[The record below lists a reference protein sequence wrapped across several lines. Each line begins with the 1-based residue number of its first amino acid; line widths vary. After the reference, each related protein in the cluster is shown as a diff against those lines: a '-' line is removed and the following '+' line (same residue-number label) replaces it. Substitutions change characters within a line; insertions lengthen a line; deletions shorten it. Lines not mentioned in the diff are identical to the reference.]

1 MRFRKV
7 TIIKTSAPEE
17 GTVNEKLQWLAG
29 SLGLFTKR
37 DKDRSCFRVFI
48 ELLRKAKTGE
58 GMTSDELAERL
69 NLTRGTVVYHLN
81 RLEAAGI
88 VENSK
93 NKYYLTKDNLQSA
106 VKEISQSLNE
116 VMKEIEEYA
125 KQVDKLLGL
134 KSTE

>member
-7 TIIKTSAPEE
+7 TIIRTSAPDE

-48 ELLRKAKTGE
+48 ELLRYAKKGE
-58 GMTSDELAERL
+58 GLTSDELAERL
-69 NLTRGTVVYHLN
+69 KLTRGTVVYHLN
-81 RLEAAGI
+81 TLEAAGLI
-88 VENSK
+88 EASR
-93 NKYYLTKDNLQSA
+93 NKYYLTKDNLRSA
-106 VKEISQSLNE
+106 VEEINKSVNE
-116 VMKEIEEYA
+116 VLKDLEEHA

-134 KSTE
+134 ES